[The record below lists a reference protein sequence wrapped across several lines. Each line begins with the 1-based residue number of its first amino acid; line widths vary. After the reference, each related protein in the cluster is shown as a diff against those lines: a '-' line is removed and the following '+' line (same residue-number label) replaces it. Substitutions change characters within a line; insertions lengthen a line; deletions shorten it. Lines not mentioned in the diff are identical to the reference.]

1 MKLDSLYRGTPLR
14 WAIVTGL
21 VLLATMIC
29 SEWLLERYFRA
40 SDLQNKRL
48 QTTQQLTLLGAELS
62 GIINNNLSL
71 ISGLSAHIG
80 IHPEIEQGEFSA
92 YVSSVFRQQPLL
104 VNMAAAPNNVV
115 RFIHP
120 LEGNRTVL
128 EADYRDYPR
137 QWEDIKTL
145 TERGAMHLTGPF
157 ELIQG
162 QEAVIGRTSVF
173 TRDDQFWGIVS
184 APIYTQDLYRAAGL
198 SNPNLPLNIAIRW
211 FEENKTIS
219 NVFYGDPQLF
229 ADPLAVTTL
238 VDVRSGQWQIVA
250 APKNGWANTSGTVWL
265 LRASFA
271 VLTGLLLLL
280 VFYRYHQS
288 NREYEFQQALA
299 KKQILLSEVGKLAL
313 VGGWQ
318 ISRQRNELKLT
329 LWDSQT
335 ASILN
340 IGDTDTPPS
349 LSEFL
354 GQFGDSQGKRLST
367 AIEKATLG
375 DAFDLELS
383 FTGPQREKRWA
394 RVLGKPLTDY
404 PLPYPVLGSLQDI
417 TQRKRFTNKIQ
428 QQAIYDQLTGLPN
441 RLLFYN
447 RLSKAIERAQR
458 EKSKLAILFIDLD
471 NFKPVND
478 NLGHSIG
485 DKLLKEVG
493 QRIKNCIRA
502 SDTVARY
509 SGDEFIVILHDVHQ
523 SKVPV
528 YISQEIIDAISASFT
543 IDGKQIF
550 CGASV
555 GISIF
560 PDDSQRG
567 ETLVSNADQAMY
579 EVKRSGRNGWQ
590 FFTPTMQIVS
600 EKRHQLSNK
609 LAAAIINNEFTVYY
623 QPIIDLNTN
632 RISKCEALVR
642 WVRNG
647 KQIATDEFIALAE
660 ETGRINEIDRFVLA
674 TATDFV
680 ANLTERFNYPL
691 ELSVNVS
698 PRIFSCKDDSLNKWL
713 ELITNASRKINVT
726 VEMTERLLIEES
738 ERIMWVLTKLKAIGV
753 TIAIDDFGTGYSSL
767 SYLTKFPIDIIKI
780 DQSFIRQL
788 GQQTIP
794 ESLTEAMIGLC
805 HKLSLDVVAE
815 GIETPEQLSMLKL
828 WQCDFGQGY
837 YFDRPLDAEVFS
849 ERIRTQSEAKFSH
862 NK

>member
-1 MKLDSLYRGTPLR
+1 MKLDSLHRGTPLR

-21 VLLATMIC
+21 VLLATMVS
-29 SEWLLERYFRA
+29 SELLLERYFRA

-48 QTTQQLTLLGAELS
+48 QVNQQLTRLSAELS
-62 GIINNNLSL
+62 GIIDNNLSL

-80 IHPEIEQGEFSA
+80 IHPNIQQEEFSA

-104 VNMAAAPNNVV
+104 VNMAAAPDNVIRLV
-115 RFIHP
+115 HP
-120 LEGNRTVL
+120 LENNRAVL
-128 EADYRDYPR
+128 GADYRDYPR

-145 TERGAMHLTGPF
+145 RKRGAMHLTGPF

-173 TRDDQFWGIVS
+173 TRDDRFWGIVS
-184 APIYTQDLYRAAGL
+184 APMYTKDLYRAAGL
-198 SNPNLPLNIAIRW
+198 SNPDLPLDIAIRW
-211 FEENKTIS
+211 FEENETIG
-219 NVFYGDPQLF
+219 NVFYGDQQLF
-229 ADPLAVTTL
+229 SDPLAVTTL
-238 VDVRSGQWQIVA
+238 VDVRSGQWQLA
-250 APKNGWANTSGTVWL
+250 ATPKNGWVNTSGTVWL
-265 LRASFA
+265 LRTSFA

-280 VFYRYHQS
+280 VFYRYRQS
-288 NREYEFQQALA
+288 NREYEFQQALE

-318 ISRQRNELKLT
+318 ITREKNELKLT

-340 IGDTDTPPS
+340 LGDTDTPPP
-349 LSEFL
+349 LPDFL
-354 GQFGDSQGKRLST
+354 AQFGYSQGKRLGT

-383 FTGPQREKRWA
+383 FTGAQKEKRWA

-447 RLSKAIERAQR
+447 RLNKAIERAQR

-478 NLGHSIG
+478 NLGHNIG

-493 QRIKNCIRA
+493 QRIKNCVRA

-528 YISQEIIDAISASFT
+528 YISQQIIDAISTPFT
-543 IDGKQIF
+543 ISGKQIF
-550 CGASV
+550 CGASI
-555 GISIF
+555 GISMF
-560 PDDSQRG
+560 PEDSQRG

-590 FFTPTMQIVS
+590 FFTPAMQVVS
-600 EKRHQLSNK
+600 EKRHLLSNR
-609 LAAAIINNEFTVYY
+609 LATAISNNEFTVYY
-623 QPIIDLNTN
+623 QPIIDLNSN
-632 RISKCEALVR
+632 KIIKCEALVR
-642 WVRNG
+642 WIRNG
-647 KQIATDEFIALAE
+647 KQIPTDEFIALAE

-680 ANLTERFNYPL
+680 ASLAERLNYSL
-691 ELSVNVS
+691 DLSVNVS
-698 PRIFSCKDDSLNKWL
+698 PRIFSSKDDSLNKWL
-713 ELITNASRKINVT
+713 ELITNASRKINIT
-726 VEMTERLLIEES
+726 VEITERLLIEES
-738 ERIMWVLTKLKAIGV
+738 ERIMWVLTKLKALGIS
-753 TIAIDDFGTGYSSL
+753 IAIDDFGTGYSSL

-780 DQSFIRQL
+780 DQSFVRKL
-788 GQQTIP
+788 GEETVP
-794 ESLTEAMIGLC
+794 EALIETMITLS
-805 HKLSLDVVAE
+805 HKLNLEIVAE
-815 GIETPEQLSMLKL
+815 GIETLEQLSMLKK
-828 WQCDFGQGY
+828 WNCDYGQGY
-837 YFDRPLDAEVFS
+837 YFDKPLSS
-849 ERIRTQSEAKFSH
+849 EDFDLRI
-862 NK
+862 NKTMSNNY